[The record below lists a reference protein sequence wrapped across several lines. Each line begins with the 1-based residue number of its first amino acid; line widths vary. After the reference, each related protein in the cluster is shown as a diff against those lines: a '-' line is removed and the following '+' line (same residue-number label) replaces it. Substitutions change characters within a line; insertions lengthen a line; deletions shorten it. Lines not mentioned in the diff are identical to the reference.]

1 MLALLDQMRR
11 WRLNLFRP
19 GRAVAALACAGANLI
34 GTRQACDVGR
44 EGCAGLRRLSFEAC
58 CVLRDEPLS
67 PKRHDI
73 VPRLAQRQSESPSSS
88 SRMTFSLRPLCAFAW
103 PKEDHN
109 AAP

>member
-1 MLALLDQMRR
+1 MMDQMRR

-19 GRAVAALACAGANLI
+19 GRAISALACAGANLI
-34 GTRQACDVGR
+34 GAQRARDVGQ
-44 EGCAGLRRLSFEAC
+44 EGCAGLRRSAFEGVR
-58 CVLRDEPLS
+58 VLRDEPLS

-73 VPRLAQRQSESPSSS
+73 VPRLAQRQSESLPSS
-88 SRMTFSLRPLCAFAW
+88 SRMAFSIRPLCAFAR